1 MENARL
7 EGTTRGLP
15 GAIPAATPFA
25 AAPGDLTSLDL
36 LLIITRRKKLVALI
50 TALCLGIALVLAFT
64 LPPQYTSTVTIL
76 PPQGNSLVSLML
88 ANQIAETSGAVSWK
102 ASNLPGIKSMNDMYV
117 SLMKSQP
124 VEDAVIQRYGLQ
136 SEYRKSNLEDTR
148 KTLESHTT
156 IDGATKDGL
165 IRLTFTDRDPN
176 RSAEIANGYVE
187 QFKSRTQHLNI
198 TEASQWR
205 VVFENRL
212 QKARAD
218 LENADQALKPFKASS
233 GSSEQD
239 SQARAKIGAEAR
251 MRAQIVAK
259 EVQIEAMR
267 SYPGDAYPALIQAQ
281 ADLVILRTQ
290 FDALNTAKSL
300 SRLPSPSS
308 VVPQAGADYL
318 RRMRDMKYAE
328 ATVAALEEQLE
339 LARMDEAREDA
350 FLQVVAPA
358 SVPERASFP
367 KRGLFAD
374 AGLLVGFTL
383 GIMLAFL
390 QGGLVRMQQN
400 PASNEK
406 LGLLKMSLWG
416 NTNGASAA
424 EINVKES
431 SGKEKEEGALRH
443 VHREATGSGF

>member
-1 MENARL
+1 
-7 EGTTRGLP
+7 
-15 GAIPAATPFA
+15 
-25 AAPGDLTSLDL
+25 
-36 LLIITRRKKLVALI
+36 
-50 TALCLGIALVLAFT
+50 
-64 LPPQYTSTVTIL
+64 
-76 PPQGNSLVSLML
+76 
-88 ANQIAETSGAVSWK
+88 
-102 ASNLPGIKSMNDMYV
+102 
-117 SLMKSQP
+117 
-124 VEDAVIQRYGLQ
+124 
-136 SEYRKSNLEDTR
+136 
-148 KTLESHTT
+148 
-156 IDGATKDGL
+156 
-165 IRLTFTDRDPN
+165 
-176 RSAEIANGYVE
+176 VE

-218 LENADQALKPFKASS
+218 LENAEQALKPFKASS
-233 GSSEQD
+233 SSSEQD

-290 FDALNTAKSL
+290 FDALNTAKSP
-300 SRLPSPSS
+300 SRLPSPSG
-308 VVPQAGADYL
+308 VVPQAGAEYL
-318 RRMRDMKYAE
+318 RRLRDMKYAE

-367 KRGLFAD
+367 KRGLFAG

-416 NTNGASAA
+416 STNGASAA

-431 SGKEKEEGALRH
+431 GGKEKEDGALRH